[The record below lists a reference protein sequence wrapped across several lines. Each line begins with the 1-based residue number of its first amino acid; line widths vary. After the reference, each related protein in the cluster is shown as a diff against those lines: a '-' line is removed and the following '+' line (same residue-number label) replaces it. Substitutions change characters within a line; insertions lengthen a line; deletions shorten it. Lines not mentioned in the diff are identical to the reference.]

1 MFPSYY
7 PGALKPDKKYIEN
20 ESTEMFEFGVQSDVH
35 VTFFFLEIF
44 VWNKN
49 ILCEF
54 SEFCCLFVWKSNI
67 VFWKTNIVE
76 KVLSY
81 CEGPLKPIWWSRGL
95 LFSCRRR

>member
-7 PGALKPDKKYIEN
+7 PGTLKPDKKYIQN
-20 ESTEMFEFGVQSDVH
+20 ESTEMFAFGVQGDVH

-76 KVLSY
+76 KVWGSPKAHLM
-81 CEGPLKPIWWSRGL
+81 ETWAPV
-95 LFSCRRR
+95 